1 MQDWIEERYGDH
13 DEFDFYA
20 VNVAENEG
28 HVAEYVEQIGLRTT
42 VLLVPQDVYQQYQ
55 LRGRSSPFPLD
66 YIIDR
71 EGVIRYAQHEYEPE
85 LIIETIDRLLD
96 IGEESVDDPND
107 PDLPQGFLLY
117 PAYPNPFN
125 AVTTLSYDLP
135 EAAHVT
141 IGIYDISGRF
151 ITSLRDNRQAAGH
164 YQVEWEAGTSPT
176 GIYLVRMSTPGFRT
190 IRKLVLI
197 R

>member
-1 MQDWIEERYGDH
+1 MQDWIEERYGDQ

-20 VNVAENEG
+20 VNVAEG
-28 HVAEYVEQIGLRTT
+28 ADHVAEYVEQIGLEAT

-96 IGEESVDDPND
+96 IDEESVDDLND
-107 PDLPQGFLLY
+107 PGLPQGFLLY

-125 AVTTLSYDLP
+125 AATMLSYSLP
-135 EAAHVT
+135 EAVHVT
-141 IGIYDISGRF
+141 IGIYDMSGRHV
-151 ITSLRDNRQAAGH
+151 TTLRDNRQAAGH
-164 YQVEWEAGTSPT
+164 YRVEWEAGTSPT
-176 GIYLVRMSTPGFRT
+176 GIYLVRMTAPGFRV
-190 IRKLVLI
+190 IRKVVLI